1 DVSGHGTGAA
11 LMMALTRA
19 YLRAGAAGPASRDPG
34 EVLARVNRL
43 MIDDV
48 EGDRYV
54 TLLLARLDLSARSL
68 VYASAGHA
76 TGYGLD
82 ATGAV
87 KRALGSLDVPLGVH
101 PRHVFQTS
109 EPIPLAGGDLVV
121 LLTDGM
127 AEARDPHG
135 QAFTAGRVLDVVR
148 YYRRAGA

>member
-1 DVSGHGTGAA
+1 
-11 LMMALTRA
+11 MCI
-19 YLRAGAAGPASRDPG
+19 RDS
-34 EVLARVNRL
+34 
-43 MIDDV
+43 DV

-54 TLLLARLDLSARSL
+54 TLLLARLDLSAPSL

-76 TGYGLD
+76 TGYVLD

-109 EPIPLAGGDLVV
+109 EPVPLAGGDLVV

-135 QAFTAGRVLDVVR
+135 QAFTAGCVLDVVR
-148 YYRRAGA
+148 YYRRAGARQIVENLYHAVRAFAQNLPQRDDITAVVIKARPG